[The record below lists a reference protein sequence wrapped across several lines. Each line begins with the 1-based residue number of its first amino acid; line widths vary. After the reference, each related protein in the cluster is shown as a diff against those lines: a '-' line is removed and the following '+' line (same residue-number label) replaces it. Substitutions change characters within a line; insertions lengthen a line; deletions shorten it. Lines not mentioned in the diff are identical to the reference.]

1 MFQNWRKQLYVWNI
15 IRFLHLHICLFTIV
29 GCGYKIFWRC
39 TGWIAISVFRLA
51 KVRRQRTLFFLK
63 LTLSL
68 CRDGSLSQEFLVT
81 LFKLMP
87 VGTLLKEDTKDSAL
101 SSMFSNNPVD
111 RIGYEGH
118 YGSDVIEHFACYLF
132 RSALEQFPA
141 LIRQWWNVLDVK
153 TSQLV
158 EKITVFFVSPLICSS
173 ELNEVMQHQ
182 SGFKNLKVGLA
193 FLIFLLLIIII

>member
-1 MFQNWRKQLYVWNI
+1 MNY
-15 IRFLHLHICLFTIV
+15 
-29 GCGYKIFWRC
+29 Y
-39 TGWIAISVFRLA
+39 
-51 KVRRQRTLFFLK
+51 
-63 LTLSL
+63 
-68 CRDGSLSQEFLVT
+68 RDGSLSHEFLVS

-118 YGSDVIEHFACYLF
+118 CGSDVIEHFACYLF
-132 RSALEQFPA
+132 KSALEQFPA
-141 LIRQWWNVLDVK
+141 LIRQWWIVLDVK

-182 SGFKNLKVGLA
+182 SGFKNLKVTNFY
-193 FLIFLLLIIII
+193 FLSLNN

>member
-1 MFQNWRKQLYVWNI
+1 
-15 IRFLHLHICLFTIV
+15 
-29 GCGYKIFWRC
+29 
-39 TGWIAISVFRLA
+39 
-51 KVRRQRTLFFLK
+51 
-63 LTLSL
+63 
-68 CRDGSLSQEFLVT
+68 
-81 LFKLMP
+81 MP
-87 VGTLLKEDTKDSAL
+87 VGALLKEDTKDSAL

>member
-1 MFQNWRKQLYVWNI
+1 
-15 IRFLHLHICLFTIV
+15 
-29 GCGYKIFWRC
+29 
-39 TGWIAISVFRLA
+39 
-51 KVRRQRTLFFLK
+51 
-63 LTLSL
+63 
-68 CRDGSLSQEFLVT
+68 
-81 LFKLMP
+81 MP

-111 RIGYEGH
+111 QIGYEGH

-158 EKITVFFVSPLICSS
+158 EKITVFFVSPLICTS

-182 SGFKNLKVGLA
+182 SDFKNLKVKA
-193 FLIFLLLIIII
+193 FLVFLLLIIIVTNLG